1 MTLIP
6 NLVIPSPYYMRRV
19 ARPVAPC
26 LQLILAIAAM
36 LLCCA
41 AQAGLREGLMAY
53 DRTDYQTAMA
63 ELLPEAERGNA
74 LAQYKIGTLFD
85 SARGVERNFA
95 TASIWFKRAAEQGHA
110 RAQLEMARR
119 YCEWRN
125 TDQDCRESLHWLQ
138 LSALQG
144 NPEAEF
150 LLYQLHAHGWKLF
163 PDRTQATAWLEK
175 AAGHGSRAAQAELEL
190 QRARTEIERAMA
202 LFKQANFMGALPGLT
217 SAADAG
223 YAPAQAA
230 LGEIYFLGE
239 APFIKEDEARSRY
252 WWELA
257 ARQEDPDAQ
266 LWLGSLEK
274 DSQKKIRWYEK
285 AALRNHSDALLR
297 LANIYDH
304 GQEGVTVDHQ
314 RAARYC
320 LQAAEHGS
328 TQAQRQMG
336 DRYLDGSGVY
346 PDAAA
351 AAKWY
356 LAAASSGDAKAQ
368 SSLAALYAT
377 GKGVSKDVAAAR
389 YWYGR
394 AAEQGELEGELGL
407 VALQ

>member
-1 MTLIP
+1 
-6 NLVIPSPYYMRRV
+6 
-19 ARPVAPC
+19 
-26 LQLILAIAAM
+26 M
-36 LLCCA
+36 LLCCP
-41 AQAGLREGLMAY
+41 AQAGLREGLIAY
-53 DRTDYQTAMA
+53 DKADYPTAMV

-74 LAQYKIGTLFD
+74 LAQYKIGTMFA
-85 SARGVERNFA
+85 SARGVERDLA
-95 TASIWFKRAAEQGHA
+95 AASIWFKRAAVQGHA

-125 TDQDCRESLHWLQ
+125 PDQDCTESLHWLQ

-144 NPEAEF
+144 NPDAEF
-150 LLYQLHAHGWKLF
+150 LLSQLYAHGCKLR
-163 PDRTQATAWLEK
+163 PDLTQATVWLEK

-190 QRARTEIERAMA
+190 QRARTDIERALA
-202 LFKQANFMGALPGLT
+202 LFKQANFIGALPGLS
-217 SAADAG
+217 SAAVAG

-230 LGEIYFLGE
+230 LGEIYFFGQ
-239 APFIKEDEARSRY
+239 APFIKEDAALSRY

-257 ARQEDPDAQ
+257 ARQENPDAQ
-266 LWLGSLEK
+266 VWLGGMEK

-285 AALRNHSDALLR
+285 AALRNHADALLR
-297 LANIYDH
+297 LANIFDH
-304 GQEGVTVDHQ
+304 GQEGITVDHQ

-336 DRYLDGSGVY
+336 NRYLDGSGVS

-368 SSLAALYAT
+368 SSLAELYAT
-377 GKGVSKDVAAAR
+377 GKGVSKDVAVAR

-394 AAEQGELEGELGL
+394 AAEQEALEGELGMA
-407 VALQ
+407 ALQ